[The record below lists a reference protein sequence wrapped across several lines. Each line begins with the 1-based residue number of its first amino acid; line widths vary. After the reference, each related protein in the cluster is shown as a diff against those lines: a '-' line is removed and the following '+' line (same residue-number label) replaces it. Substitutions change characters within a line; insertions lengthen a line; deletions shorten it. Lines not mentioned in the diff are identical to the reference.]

1 MPAHPTPARLTLSE
15 DEIDDV
21 LYLARANETQDLP
34 QYLQELSQSHAG
46 SSPADILV
54 AAVDSQ
60 SGNSALHYA
69 AANGHTEILDIV
81 RTTLTSAAPSPDAAK
96 ESYKSFVNLKNASG
110 NTALHWAA
118 LNGHLAAAKTLVSL
132 GADAAILNTAGHD
145 AVFEAEQNGKNDVV
159 GWLLVE
165 GGALDTVVGALK
177 EEEVA
182 ESSKNGAQ
190 DEDEGEAVEMKMTMG
205 DITETGVEKGIESLQ
220 VDEAAKAKEKASG

>member
-1 MPAHPTPARLTLSE
+1 MVIPVRWIAIALIHCVSRLTDFSFSL
-15 DEIDDV
+15 
-21 LYLARANETQDLP
+21 RA
-34 QYLQELSQSHAG
+34 
-46 SSPADILV
+46 
-54 AAVDSQ
+54 
-60 SGNSALHYA
+60 
-69 AANGHTEILDIV
+69 EILDIV
-81 RTTLTSAAPSPDAAK
+81 RTTLTSAVPSPDAAK
-96 ESYKSFVNLKNASG
+96 ESYKSFVNLKNTSG

-118 LNGHLAAAKTLVSL
+118 LNGHLAAVKTLVSL

-182 ESSKNGAQ
+182 ESSKNGEH
-190 DEDEGEAVEMKMTMG
+190 DEDEGETVEMKMTMG
-205 DITETGVEKGIESLQ
+205 DTTETGVEKGIESLQ

>member
-118 LNGHLAAAKTLVSL
+118 LNGHLAAVKTLVSL

-182 ESSKNGAQ
+182 ESSKNGEQ
-190 DEDEGEAVEMKMTMG
+190 DEDEGETVEMKMTMG
-205 DITETGVEKGIESLQ
+205 DTTETGVEKGIENLQ

>member
-1 MPAHPTPARLTLSE
+1 MPATNNPASLALTE
-15 DEIDDV
+15 DEVDDL

-46 SSPADILV
+46 SSTADIVV
-54 AAVDSQ
+54 AAVDEA

-69 AANGHTEILDIV
+69 AANGHTEILDII
-81 RTTLTSAAPSPDAAK
+81 RNALTSAVPSPDAVK
-96 ESYKSFVNLKNASG
+96 ESYKSFVNLKNSAG

-118 LNGHLAAAKTLVSL
+118 LNGHLSAVKTLVAL
-132 GADAAILNTAGHD
+132 GADATILNAAGHD

-177 EEEVA
+177 DEEVA
-182 ESSKNGAQ
+182 ESSKNGAR
-190 DEDEGEAVEMKMTMG
+190 DDDEGEDVEMKISMG
-205 DITETGVEKGIESLQ
+205 DTSESGVEKGVENLQ
-220 VDEAAKAKEKASG
+220 VDDAKAKEKASG